1 MTGLIPLL
9 IALIVIGAILYIVSI
24 LPIDGTIKRII
35 QVIAIVI
42 LAIYLIRELLPMANL
57 G

>member
-1 MTGLIPLL
+1 MLELL
-9 IALIVIGAILYIVSI
+9 IALIVIGALLYVLQL
-24 LPIDGTIKRII
+24 LPIAATVKKLI

-42 LAIYLIRELLPMANL
+42 LVIWLLREFWPHTGL